1 MQEDE
6 IKRFRRMNRDE
17 LFEKC
22 KKLNLPVF
30 ENDDLELLQLLY
42 NAATENQTYESKSTL
57 KKHPTKFN
65 ISE

>member
-6 IKRFRRMNRDE
+6 IEKIKQMNRE
-17 LFEKC
+17 VLFEKC

-42 NAATENQTYESKSTL
+42 NAAMEHQSSNSTQL
-57 KKHPTKFN
+57 PKEASN
-65 ISE
+65 

>member
-6 IKRFRRMNRDE
+6 INKIRQMNREE

-42 NAATENQTYESKSTL
+42 NAAMEYQADRTSQL
-57 KKHPTKFN
+57 PN
-65 ISE
+65 INAN

>member
-6 IKRFRRMNRDE
+6 INKIRQMNRDE

-30 ENDDLELLQLLY
+30 ENDDLELLRLLY
-42 NAATENQTYESKSTL
+42 DAAMENQSSNSTKL
-57 KKHPTKFN
+57 PKEASN
-65 ISE
+65 

>member
-6 IKRFRRMNRDE
+6 IKKIRQMNRDE

-42 NAATENQTYESKSTL
+42 DAAIENQSSKSTQFP
-57 KKHPTKFN
+57 KETSN
-65 ISE
+65 

>member
-6 IKRFRRMNRDE
+6 IRKIRQINRDE

-42 NAATENQTYESKSTL
+42 NAAMEHQSSNSTQL
-57 KKHPTKFN
+57 PKEASN
-65 ISE
+65 